1 METYP
6 WIVPLSEADGAESVF
21 GGKAANLARLA
32 QTGFRVAPGFCISIE
47 AYEQFLEANRLGA
60 VIQMELGR
68 KPLDQMRWEEIW
80 DAALRI
86 RNRFLNSAIADD
98 LAQALSERVIE
109 LGAQIPLAVRS
120 SAPGEDSADRSFAG
134 LHDSHLNVVGPKAV
148 CDAVRMVWASLWS
161 DATDWRTAR
170 TRLDGR

>member
-68 KPLDQMRWEEIW
+68 KPLEQMRWEEIW

-86 RNRFLNSAIADD
+86 RNRFLNSTIAED
-98 LAQALSERVIE
+98 LARNLSERVME
-109 LGAQIPLAVRS
+109 LGAELPLAVRS
-120 SAPGEDSADRSFAG
+120 SAQ
-134 LHDSHLNVVGPKAV
+134 
-148 CDAVRMVWASLWS
+148 
-161 DATDWRTAR
+161 AR
-170 TRLDGR
+170 IHQIVPSRDFTNRI

>member
-1 METYP
+1 MEAHP
-6 WIVPLSEADGAESVF
+6 WIVPLEEADGASSIF

-32 QTGFRVAPGFCISIE
+32 QSGFRVAHGFCISIK

-86 RNRFLNSAIADD
+86 RNCFLKSAIADD
-98 LAQALSERVIE
+98 LTRTLSERVME
-109 LGAQIPLAVRS
+109 LGAEKPLAVRS
-120 SAPGEDSADRSFAG
+120 
-134 LHDSHLNVVGPKAV
+134 
-148 CDAVRMVWASLWS
+148 
-161 DATDWRTAR
+161 
-170 TRLDGR
+170 